1 MTGLADLDRPRLVLR
16 LADGSHLE
24 RPLRGTGSHEI
35 GPVVVDVAEAPTGW
49 AWRVA
54 VPGPAPVAVL
64 SVALAWGAGPAGER
78 PRLFSN
84 GYQSWTSSRVRHL
97 GVEVDPSN
105 VAPVP
110 ALVRETHHADPAV
123 TPVGELRS
131 ELVTV
136 VATDRPGDPL
146 LLVGFLAGTDHDGTI
161 RARLHE
167 GVVTLVAEAFLGG
180 AVLAPGEARQ
190 LHPVVVERGDRAP
203 ELLAGWAA
211 AVGAA
216 GGARTTSPYQVG
228 WCSWYQWFSA
238 ITEDVLRE
246 NLALASA
253 WPFEVFQLDDGYQHA
268 IGDWERTDASFPSG
282 IEAVAEKIAAAGR
295 TPGLWLAPFLAAPG
309 SDTAAAHPDW
319 VVRHTSGRPLV
330 GMVNEHWG
338 GHVHVLDTTRP
349 EVLAHLEATA
359 AALVDAGYPYL
370 KLDFTYAP
378 SVGGRYADPS
388 QTPAQRVRAGMEAIR
403 RGAGEQTFL
412 LGCGLPLGAGVG
424 VVDGMRIG
432 ADVAPHWELRP
443 GQYAPGGYAE
453 NEPATV
459 NALRNTLTRSFLHR
473 RLWLN
478 DPDCLMLRTAETG
491 LTPAEAHAW
500 ALTVGASG
508 GMALVSDDL
517 ALLDPRAR
525 RLLEEV
531 VALGRSADEAA
542 TRGSTPRCAE
552 VLDAAIP
559 CALQQEQGDGRSLEV
574 DLDPVAA
581 VLR

>member
-1 MTGLADLDRPRLVLR
+1 MSGLADLGRPRLVLR
-16 LADGSHLE
+16 LADGSLHE
-24 RPLRGTGSHEI
+24 RPLPGPGSHEI
-35 GPVVVDVAEAPTGW
+35 GPVVVDVGEAAAGW
-49 AWRVA
+49 SWRVG
-54 VPGPAPVAVL
+54 VPGRAPVAVA
-64 SVALAWGAGPAGER
+64 SVALAWEAGAAGAD

-84 GYQSWTSSRVRHL
+84 GYQSWTSSRVRRL

-110 ALVRETHHADPAV
+110 TLVREIHHADPAV
-123 TPVGELRS
+123 TPLGELRS

-161 RARLHE
+161 RARLH
-167 GVVTLVAEAFLGG
+167 GGGVTLVAEAFLGG
-180 AVLAPGEARQ
+180 AVLAPGEVRQ
-190 LHPVVVERGDRAP
+190 LHPVLLERGDAAP
-203 ELLAGWAA
+203 ELLAWWAG

-228 WCSWYQWFSA
+228 WCSWYQWFHA
-238 ITEDVLRE
+238 ITEDALRE

-268 IGDWERTDASFPSG
+268 IGDWERTDATFPSG
-282 IEAVAEKIAAAGR
+282 IAEVAEKIAAAGR

-309 SDTAAAHPDW
+309 SDLAAAHPDW
-319 VVRHTSGRPLV
+319 VVRHASGRPLV

-349 EVLAHLEATA
+349 EVLGHLEETA
-359 AALVDAGYPYL
+359 SALVAAGYPYL

-378 SVGGRYADPS
+378 SIGGRYADPS
-388 QTPAQRVRAGMEAIR
+388 QTPAQRVRAGMEAVR
-403 RGAGEQTFL
+403 RGAGEATFL

-424 VVDGMRIG
+424 LVDGMRIG
-432 ADVAPHWELRP
+432 ADVAPHWDLRP

-453 NEPATV
+453 NEPATR
-459 NALRNTLTRSFLHR
+459 NAFRNALTRSWMHR

-491 LTPAEAHAW
+491 LTPREAHAW

-517 ALLDPRAR
+517 ALLDPGAR
-525 RLLEEV
+525 HLLEEV
-531 VALGRSADEAA
+531 VALGRSADDAA
-542 TRGSTPRCAE
+542 ARGSGPRCPG
-552 VLDAAIP
+552 VLDAGTP
-559 CALQQEQGDGRSLEV
+559 GALAGDGWTLEV
-574 DLDPVAA
+574 DLDPVTAA
-581 VLR
+581 VR